1 MSNATEIRDQA
12 ATSIDQMIS
21 AIRAEGVPVSNKQ
34 VEFLKEN
41 PAFLSMPALR
51 VACRAP
57 SFVKIFE
64 PENNAGGFDID
75 PDFHQKLV
83 EEMMSLGDD
92 KIDNQNSKKVD
103 GSLFEFI
110 FKNIHDEKY
119 SITVSCEKENLIH
132 TFSFLIYQRI
142 TTPTETSSS
151 GACYIATVCYG
162 DDMSLEVIKFREF
175 RDKILK
181 NNNLGR
187 KFIKLYYNYAEDL
200 SNKMTNKKLIN
211 NVIKIL
217 ILNPLYFCIKYYL
230 NYQKK

>member
-12 ATSIDQMIS
+12 AASIDQMIS

-92 KIDNQNSKKVD
+92 KIPADVHVSHAAGVARAIVRKRFTTDQQYVLMD
-103 GSLFEFI
+103 GYDAVPSSVKSSAISL
-110 FKNIHDEKY
+110 
-119 SITVSCEKENLIH
+119 SRT
-132 TFSFLIYQRI
+132 
-142 TTPTETSSS
+142 
-151 GACYIATVCYG
+151 
-162 DDMSLEVIKFREF
+162 
-175 RDKILK
+175 
-181 NNNLGR
+181 R
-187 KFIKLYYNYAEDL
+187 KGN
-200 SNKMTNKKLIN
+200 
-211 NVIKIL
+211 
-217 ILNPLYFCIKYYL
+217 
-230 NYQKK
+230 